1 MSGIDDNSINTCLYQ
16 GLRTVECINSDTDT
30 GSNAQTALVVLAC
43 HRLVLSFRNIFISD
57 QTHEMV
63 GIVNHGEFL
72 DFVFLK
78 NLCGGR
84 QVCALMCSYQIL

>member
-1 MSGIDDNSINTCLYQ
+1 MASVVRNTFA
-16 GLRTVECINSDTDT
+16 DT
-30 GSNAQTALVVLAC
+30 GSYAQTALVVLAG
-43 HRLVLSFRNIFISD
+43 HRFVLGFRNIFISD

-78 NLCGGR
+78 NLCGSS
-84 QVCALMCSYQIL
+84 QVCALMCGYQIL